1 MSATKIQTFYENN
14 IYFSKKR
21 IIMLSKIMP
30 SDLGHTIL
38 KFHFYVPD
46 LGQTYAHRAIICPS
60 FDTVIAPHTKLCL
73 RFGTDLCTPCND
85 MLQIRDRFLH
95 TGQ

>member
-14 IYFSKKR
+14 IYFSKKS

-46 LGQTYAHRAIICPS
+46 LGQTYAHRA
-60 FDTVIAPHTKLCL
+60 KLCL
-73 RFGTDLCTPCND
+73 RFRADFCTPEA
-85 MLQIRDRFLH
+85 IFVRFQ
-95 TGQ
+95 TDFSTSGA

>member
-14 IYFSKKR
+14 IYFSKKSN
-21 IIMLSKIMP
+21 IMLSKIMP

-46 LGQTYAHRAIICPS
+46 LGQTYAHRA
-60 FDTVIAPHTKLCL
+60 
-73 RFGTDLCTPCND
+73 
-85 MLQIRDRFLH
+85 
-95 TGQ
+95 